1 MSNLAEAATERR
13 RHRRYPIL
21 ESGILYGTD
30 GPIDC
35 QVTDLSASGARVRP
49 VDAPPAYDGRCRFL
63 LARLGLFD
71 AAIRWRANGVLG
83 LDFDAAPDV
92 VAARCA
98 PLLAAENQATSV
110 RTALLARIEG

>member
-1 MSNLAEAATERR
+1 MSILAEAATERR

-49 VDAPPAYDGRCRFL
+49 VGAVPADDARCRFL

-71 AAIRWRANGVLG
+71 AAIRWRSNGMLG

-98 PLLAAENQATSV
+98 PLLAAENQPAGG
-110 RTALLARIEG
+110 RAAPLARIEG